1 MLPDQK
7 LSVKQLAP
15 GIRYSRKAPVA
26 AVLQVPLLA
35 AQVLVLLAV
44 DGRVRVLSVVAHSRY
59 VEVNH
64 RSCRPPDHVLQDAHL
79 RRVGGRE
86 VLFVGYRLRS
96 PCHRCHLSSIAPHC
110 VRRT

>member
-15 GIRYSRKAPVA
+15 GIRWYSRKAPVA

-59 VEVNH
+59 AEVNH
-64 RSCRPPDHVLQDAHL
+64 RSCRPADHVLQ
-79 RRVGGRE
+79 
-86 VLFVGYRLRS
+86 S
-96 PCHRCHLSSIAPHC
+96 
-110 VRRT
+110 RTLIFAG